1 MVPFLKSEDIPADNS
16 APVKVVVGKSFND
29 IVLNPDH
36 DVLVKFYAPWC
47 GHCKKLA
54 PVWEEVAT
62 ELKDVPGLVISKF
75 DATTNEVDGVE
86 IRGYPTLKFYPKSD
100 GKKVPVDFDGDRDAE
115 SIKAWLKENS
125 ANYKKFLEQHSDL

>member
-1 MVPFLKSEDIPADNS
+1 MKSEDIPADNS
-16 APVKVVVGKSFND
+16 APVKIVVGKNFND
-29 IVLNPDH
+29 LVLNPDH

-54 PVWEEVAT
+54 PIWDEVAT

-100 GKKVPVDFDGDRDAE
+100 GGKKVPVDFDGDRDAE
-115 SIKAWLKENS
+115 SIKAWLKDNS

>member
-1 MVPFLKSEDIPADNS
+1 MEKN
-16 APVKVVVGKSFND
+16 FND

-54 PVWEEVAT
+54 PIWDEVAT
-62 ELKDVPGLVISKF
+62 ELKDVQGLVISKF

-100 GKKVPVDFDGDRDAE
+100 GGKKVPVDFDGDRDAE
-115 SIKAWLKENS
+115 SIKAWLKDNS